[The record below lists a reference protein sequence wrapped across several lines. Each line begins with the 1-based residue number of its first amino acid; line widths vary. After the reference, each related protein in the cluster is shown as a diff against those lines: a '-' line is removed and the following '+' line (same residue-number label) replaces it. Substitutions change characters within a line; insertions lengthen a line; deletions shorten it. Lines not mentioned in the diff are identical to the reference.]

1 MMMKTLLSAAL
12 VAVSLIGGLAHAD
25 VLYEHGNEQPS
36 TRAFNE
42 RDTGGLTRAEVKAEL
57 AQAIA
62 SGELNDA
69 HELPA
74 GPFFPQPSNPARFL
88 ATADVDATG
97 QGALNN

>member
-1 MMMKTLLSAAL
+1 MIMKTLLSAAL

-42 RDTGGLTRAEVKAEL
+42 RDTGGVTRAEVKAEL

-62 SGELNDA
+62 SGELNDI

-74 GPFFPQPSNPARFL
+74 GPFFPQRSTAPSAL
-88 ATADVDATG
+88 AAADLGPTG